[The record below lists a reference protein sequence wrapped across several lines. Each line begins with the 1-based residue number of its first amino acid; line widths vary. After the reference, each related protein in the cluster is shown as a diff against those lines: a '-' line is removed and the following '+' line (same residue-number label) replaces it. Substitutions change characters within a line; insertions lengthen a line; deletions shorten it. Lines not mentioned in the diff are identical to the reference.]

1 MRAEEGHWWYQ
12 KRQDKRPAP
21 LNQNDVS
28 TIEHDKAGELG
39 ENFLS
44 LYNSKTHCGLDIQ
57 LHQLFKDAGMG
68 DVVFAEGVL
77 TNSWAGIFTRV
88 QKLAPGPFPP
98 FSFCEARAISSN
110 SENDRSL
117 LLEIYSSTKGGLI
130 KSIEDIKSLAKMTV
144 TVPQDFH
151 SFNFQL
157 KAFTIAIGFVFGE
170 DSILA
175 TKLRDFVENVN
186 RKHSIIYKNR
196 IAINDTF
203 PAKVLWSVDCFTQL
217 FLEDCR
223 KCHDWEDI
231 DQRVIDFDGL
241 NMDIILDRFHA
252 ILPSFFH
259 KLNNK
264 SDENNNSKNGAR
276 YRGKGKRKGDSNGN
290 EEEQRNGQNNC
301 LR

>member
-1 MRAEEGHWWYQ
+1 MKDSLLRQLIQATNRNNKVCKETNKIRQAEYEWKKDIDDIKKDRTKDLHPSI
-12 KRQDKRPAP
+12 KMMIKS
-21 LNQNDVS
+21 VS
-28 TIEHDKAGELG
+28 VIEHDKAGELG

-88 QKLAPGPFPP
+88 QKLAPGPSPP

-144 TVPQDFH
+144 TVPQYFH

-157 KAFTIAIGFVFGE
+157 KAFMIAIGFVFGE

-175 TKLRDFVENVN
+175 TKFWDFVKNVK

-203 PAKVLWSVDCFTQL
+203 PAKVLWLVDCFTQL

-223 KCHDWEDI
+223 KCYD
-231 DQRVIDFDGL
+231 
-241 NMDIILDRFHA
+241 
-252 ILPSFFH
+252 
-259 KLNNK
+259 
-264 SDENNNSKNGAR
+264 
-276 YRGKGKRKGDSNGN
+276 
-290 EEEQRNGQNNC
+290 
-301 LR
+301 